1 MSINRMYQD
10 FRNSSPKS
18 LAAVSTVCLYLL
30 LGASGLTA
38 DEVTKWNGIAGD
50 ASFNSGLSGIP
61 PFESRLYA
69 MTHAAIHDALN
80 AIDRRYSPYELNSL
94 LIPGASPEAAVATA
108 AHQVLVDQF
117 NQLIAYD
124 LAPQQAMLDA
134 AYVSSLAAIPA
145 GPAKDAG
152 ILVGHAAAAAILS
165 KRANDG
171 WNQKDLQPLK
181 YSDYLQG
188 TAPGEYRFTPPNNFA
203 FLPNWGKLPPF
214 VLFRADQY
222 LPSPPYPV
230 DSKRYTADYYEIKNL
245 GGNGVTTPS
254 ARTPDQT
261 QIALFWFESSPLG
274 WNRIARTVSAS
285 KGIGLWENARLFA
298 LLNFASADGYI
309 GSFYAKYYYKYWRP
323 ITAIRLGDIDGNP
336 DTVGDP
342 TWTPLRETPAIPDY
356 DSGHS
361 VQGGAISEIMRLFFG
376 TDNIAF
382 TTCSTSMPAG
392 STCNDPS
399 PVTRSYTSFSQ
410 AAAENGLSRILVGIH
425 FRKAVTEGIDH
436 GVKSP
441 TIHLFIPSVRSR

>member
-1 MSINRMYQD
+1 MRINRMYQD
-10 FRNSSPKS
+10 FSHSSPKS

-30 LGASGLTA
+30 LGASYLAA
-38 DEVTKWNGIAGD
+38 DEVTKWNAIAGN
-50 ASFNSGLSGIP
+50 ASFNSGLSGLSGIP

-69 MTHAAIHDALN
+69 VTHAAIHDALN
-80 AIDRRYSPYELNSL
+80 AIDRRYSPYVLNSL
-94 LIPGASPEAAVATA
+94 FIPKASPEAAVATA
-108 AHQVLVDQF
+108 AHQVLVNQF
-117 NQLIAYD
+117 NQLIAYG
-124 LAPQQAMLDA
+124 LAPQQAVLDA

-145 GPAKDAG
+145 GPAKYAG
-152 ILVGHAAAAAILS
+152 ILVGQAAAGAILS

-171 WNQKDLQPLK
+171 WNQQIVQD
-181 YSDYLQG
+181 SAYLQG

-261 QIALFWFESSPLG
+261 QIAIFWFESSPLG

-285 KGIGLWENARLFA
+285 RGLGLWENARLFA

-309 GSFYAKYYYKYWRP
+309 GSFYTKYYYKYWRP
-323 ITAIRLGDIDGNP
+323 ITAIHLGDIDGNP
-336 DTVGDP
+336 DTVGDS
-342 TWTPLRETPAIPDY
+342 TWTPLLETPAIPDY

-425 FRKAVTEGIDH
+425 FRKAVTEGIEH
-436 GVKSP
+436 GGEIAHHTFVHSLRP
-441 TIHLFIPSVRSR
+441 LR

>member
-1 MSINRMYQD
+1 MRINRMYQN
-10 FRNSSPKS
+10 FRHPSPKC
-18 LAAVSTVCLYLL
+18 LAAVRTVCLYFL
-30 LGASGLTA
+30 LGASYLAA
-38 DEVTKWNGIAGD
+38 DEVTKWNGIAGN
-50 ASFNSGLSGIP
+50 ASFTSGLSGIP

-69 MTHAAIHDALN
+69 VTHAAIHDALN
-80 AIDRRYSPYELNSL
+80 AIDRRYSPYALNSL
-94 LIPGASPEAAVATA
+94 LVPGASPEAAVATA
-108 AHQVLVDQF
+108 AHQVLVNQF
-117 NQLIAYD
+117 NLLIAYG

-152 ILVGHAAAAAILS
+152 ILVGQAAAAAILS
-165 KRANDG
+165 MRANDG
-171 WNQKDLQPLK
+171 WNHQIVQDFA
-181 YSDYLQG
+181 YIQG
-188 TAPGEYRFTPPNNFA
+188 TAPGEYRFTAPNNFA

-230 DSKRYTADYYEIKNL
+230 DSKRYTADYNEIKNL
-245 GGNGVTTPS
+245 GGDGVTTPS
-254 ARTPDQT
+254 TRTPDQT

-285 KGIGLWENARLFA
+285 RGLGLWENARLFA

-309 GSFYAKYYYKYWRP
+309 GSFYAKYHYKYWRP
-323 ITAIRLGDIDGNP
+323 ITAIHLGDIDGNP
-336 DTVGDP
+336 DTVGDS
-342 TWTPLRETPAIPDY
+342 TWTPLLETPAIPDY

-392 STCNDPS
+392 STCNDSS

-410 AAAENGLSRILVGIH
+410 AAAENGASRVLVGIH

-436 GVKSP
+436 GAQIAHHTFVHSLRP
-441 TIHLFIPSVRSR
+441 LR